1 MKGGRCLAGP
11 RDVSNGLE
19 GDDETGGRQDERRDL
34 GFGEKS
40 EATWAMGHG
49 RAGSLSLGAASSL
62 LGREQGVAG
71 GSEEGLTLALAAS
84 RSPSSSYEASVCV
97 HLCTVMIKYIL

>member
-1 MKGGRCLAGP
+1 MAGP

-49 RAGSLSLGAASSL
+49 RAGQA
-62 LGREQGVAG
+62 V
-71 GSEEGLTLALAAS
+71 
-84 RSPSSSYEASVCV
+84 
-97 HLCTVMIKYIL
+97 

>member
-1 MKGGRCLAGP
+1 MFQM
-11 RDVSNGLE
+11 GLE

-49 RAGSLSLGAASSL
+49 QGRQSEFGSGRPL
-62 LGREQGVAG
+62 LG
-71 GSEEGLTLALAAS
+71 
-84 RSPSSSYEASVCV
+84 
-97 HLCTVMIKYIL
+97 